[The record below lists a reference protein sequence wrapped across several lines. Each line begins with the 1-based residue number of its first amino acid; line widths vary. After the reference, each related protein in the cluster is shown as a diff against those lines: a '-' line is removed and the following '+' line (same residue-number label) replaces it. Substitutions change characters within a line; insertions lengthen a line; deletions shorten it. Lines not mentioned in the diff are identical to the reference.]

1 MAAHAHSS
9 ESQAMSA
16 PLAAREA
23 STLKALL
30 AQRAYVRMWSSRLIG
45 NLGGQIQAVALAWQV
60 YAVARLSGSVAQ
72 GAFAVG
78 MLGLASFL
86 PMFFLALIAGET
98 ADRHDRRAIMAIA
111 NLVEL
116 VCSAALCALTLTHS
130 TALWPIYLIAA
141 AFGAARAFFQPAAGA
156 LGPTLVPLHLLPRAI
171 AMNSLSWQLASVVG
185 PAIGGLLVA
194 GSSTLAF
201 AVAGGLFALSALLLT
216 TFASPPQTGARGAS
230 RLAQIQEGLAYLWT
244 NRFVLGAISLDLFAV
259 LLGGATALLPVYA
272 RDVLHAGS
280 TGFGILRAAPSVGG
294 VTMAIVFSAWPI
306 RRHAGLKMF
315 LGVAGFGLATV
326 AFALSRSLILS
337 AAVLVLLG
345 ASDMISVFIRQ
356 SLVQI
361 RTPNEMRGRVG
372 AVSSLFIGASNELG
386 EFESGVVA
394 RFLGPVSAALSGG
407 VGSLAVTGLWAVIF
421 PELRRADRLE

>member
-1 MAAHAHSS
+1 MTAPVAAAD
-9 ESQAMSA
+9 A
-16 PLAAREA
+16 P
-23 STLKALL
+23 TLKALL
-30 AQRAYVRMWSSRLIG
+30 GQRSYVLMWLARLSG
-45 NLGGQIQAVALAWQV
+45 NLGGQVQAIALAWQV

-98 ADRHDRRAIMAIA
+98 ADRHDRRLIMAIA

-116 VCSAALCALTLTHS
+116 ACSAGLCVLAFTHS
-130 TALWPIYLIAA
+130 AALWPIYLIAV
-141 AFGAARAFFQPAAGA
+141 AFGAARAFFQPASGA
-156 LGPTLVPLHLLPRAI
+156 LGPTLVPPRLLPRAI

-201 AVAGGLFALSALLLT
+201 GVAGGLFCLSVLLLT
-216 TFASPPQTGARGAS
+216 TFASPPQSGAGGAS
-230 RLAQIQEGLAYLWT
+230 RREQIREGLAYLWT
-244 NRFVLGAISLDLFAV
+244 NKFVLGAISLDLFAV

-294 VTMAIVFSAWPI
+294 VTMAVMFSTRPI
-306 RRHAGLKMF
+306 RRHAGIKMF
-315 LGVAGFGLATV
+315 LAVAGFGLATV
-326 AFALSRSLILS
+326 AFALSRSIWLS
-337 AAVLVLLG
+337 AIVLALLG
-345 ASDMISVFIRQ
+345 ASDMVSVFIRQ

-372 AVSSLFIGASNELG
+372 AVASLFIGASNELG
-386 EFESGVVA
+386 EFESGVAA
-394 RFLGPVSAALSGG
+394 RFLGPVGAALFGG
-407 VGSLAVTGLWAVIF
+407 VGSLAVTGLWALLF

>member
-1 MAAHAHSS
+1 MPPS
-9 ESQAMSA
+9 EQTTVSA
-16 PLAAREA
+16 PLAATQPA
-23 STLKALL
+23 TLKALL
-30 AQRAYVRMWSSRLIG
+30 GQRSYVRMWLARLAG
-45 NLGGQIQAVALAWQV
+45 NLGGQIQAIALGWQV
-60 YAVARLSGSVAQ
+60 YTVARLSGSVAQ

-116 VCSAALCALTLTHS
+116 SCSAALCALAYTHA
-130 TALWPIYLIAA
+130 TALWPIYLIAM
-141 AFGAARAFFQPAAGA
+141 AFGAARAFFQPASGA

-194 GSSTLAF
+194 ASPAVAF
-201 AVAGGLFALSALLLT
+201 GAAGGLFSLSVLMLT

-230 RLAQIQEGLAYLWT
+230 RLAQIREGLAYLWT

-280 TGFGILRAAPSVGG
+280 MGFGALRAAPSIGG
-294 VTMAIVFSAWPI
+294 VTMAVVLSSRPI
-306 RRHAGLKMF
+306 RRHAGVKMF

-326 AFALSRSLILS
+326 AFALSRWIVLS
-337 AAVLVLLG
+337 VLALALLG
-345 ASDMISVFIRQ
+345 AGDMVSVFIRQ

-394 RFLGPVSAALSGG
+394 RFLGPVGAALFGG
-407 VGSLAVTGLWAVIF
+407 VGSLAVTGLWAAIF
-421 PELRRADRLE
+421 PELRRADRLQ